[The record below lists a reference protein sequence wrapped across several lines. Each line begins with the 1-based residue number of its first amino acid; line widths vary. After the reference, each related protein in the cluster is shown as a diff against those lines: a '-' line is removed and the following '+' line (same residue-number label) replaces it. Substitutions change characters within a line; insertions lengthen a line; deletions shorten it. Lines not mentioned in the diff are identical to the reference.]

1 MISLHTIH
9 SIMKTVRDVLSIVA
23 VPRWLLFSV
32 VSFGVAAALTDGL
45 STSIIVLLLY
55 SLMDHISAILSTNIF
70 ISKLVSWI
78 TPGPYNHLVL
88 MLLLVCLLISNM
100 GFTFCYT
107 MINAKVRHRVIE
119 TIRNRIN
126 SQFLEVSYDFILR
139 HDRGHLLNMWAND
152 SWSMGDVYLFSGR
165 ILVNLCASVVFFLLL
180 LAISAKL
187 LAISLIGTTVLF
199 IGMHR
204 LAKPARGLGRQMRRR
219 HEKITERMLV
229 TLQGM
234 RALRVFG
241 EEARYQKGFE
251 IASAGIRETC
261 IAFERLHALVSP
273 AVHVGYL
280 LLLVAIVFIGRP
292 MGVTFVATLAF
303 VALLYRFQ
311 PYVRELR
318 SNLLL
323 IAQLQTSVAS
333 VMGILDRSDKVYIRS
348 GSSSFC
354 GLKGE
359 IRFEGVSFTYADAP
373 APSLDCVSF
382 AIPAGSVTAFVGM
395 SGAGKTT
402 IVNLLLGLYRP
413 SAGLILV
420 DGIPLDE
427 LSRTNWLSKIASA
440 GQDVE
445 LVEGTIGD
453 NLRLAQPNADVSAMR
468 EAADAVNML
477 ETIENL
483 SDGFDSWIGQQGLKL
498 SGGQRQRLGLAR
510 ALLRDPEILILDEAT
525 NSLNSTLENEIWASI
540 RRRMTGR
547 TFVLITHRPETAMTA
562 DQVIGID
569 SGRVIEVVSRAELQ
583 ANPQSVCWALLRD
596 AADSR
601 QSRSP
606 LSQAED

>member
-1 MISLHTIH
+1 MISLNTFR
-9 SIMKTVRDVLSIVA
+9 STLKAVRDVLSIAA
-23 VPRWLLFSV
+23 VPRWLLLSV
-32 VSFGVAAALTDGL
+32 VFFGVTAALADGL
-45 STSIIVLLLY
+45 STSLIVLLLY
-55 SLMDHISAILSTNIF
+55 SLMDHTSEILSTNVF
-70 ISKLVSWI
+70 ISKVVSWVNL
-78 TPGPYNHLVL
+78 GFDNHIIL
-88 MLLLVCLLISNM
+88 MLLLVCLLFLNM
-100 GFTFCYT
+100 GLTFCYT
-107 MINAKVRHRVIE
+107 VINAQIRHRVIE
-119 TIRNRIN
+119 TVRNRIN

-139 HDRGHLLNMWAND
+139 HDRGYLLNMWASD

-165 ILVNLCASVVFFLLL
+165 ILVNLCASAVFFLLL

-187 LAISLIGTTVLF
+187 LAISLIGTAVLF

-204 LAKPARGLGRQMRRR
+204 FAKPARDLGRKMKKG

-234 RALRVFG
+234 RALRAFG

-251 IASAGIRETC
+251 IASAGVRETC

-280 LLLVAIVFIGRP
+280 LLLVAIVFIGNP

-333 VMGILDRSDKVYIRS
+333 VIGILDRSDKIYIRS
-348 GSSSFC
+348 GSSTFC
-354 GLKGE
+354 GLKDE
-359 IRFEGVSFTYADAP
+359 IRFERVSFTYAGAP
-373 APSLDCVSF
+373 APSLDGVSF

-402 IVNLLLGLYRP
+402 IVNLLLGLYQP
-413 SAGLILV
+413 NTGQILV

-453 NLRLAQPNADVSAMR
+453 NLRLAQPDADVSAMR
-468 EAADAVNML
+468 AAANAVNML

-483 SDGFDSWIGQQGLKL
+483 SDGFDCWIGQQGLKL

-510 ALLRDPEILILDEAT
+510 ALLRDPDILILDEAT
-525 NSLNSTLENEIWASI
+525 NSLNSSLESEIWAGI

-562 DQVIGID
+562 DQVICID
-569 SGRVIEVVSRAELQ
+569 SGRVIEVVSRTELQ
-583 ANPQSVCWALLRD
+583 ANPRSVSWTFLRD
-596 AADSR
+596 AGDGR
-601 QSRSP
+601 QSRSS